1 MPKST
6 VVAIP
11 HEEQAQMLRRPRPSA
26 WPAAGVVAIPHEEQ
40 AQMLAALQQTGFNKG
55 ASARLIGMSRSTFW
69 RKLWRNGLAS
79 TKPGTRG
86 AARPQEPGEA

>member
-1 MPKST
+1 MPRST
-6 VVAIP
+6 GVAIP
-11 HEEQAQMLRRPRPSA
+11 HEEQAQTLAPLR
-26 WPAAGVVAIPHEEQ
+26 
-40 AQMLAALQQTGFNKG
+40 QTGFNRS

-79 TKPGTRG
+79 TKPKTRG